1 MPQGNDD
8 PMARSCPD
16 LDFGGEGP
24 LRLDS
29 AAGQA
34 LRG

>member
-16 LDFGGEGP
+16 LDFGGGP
-24 LRLDS
+24 LRLDF